1 MGKLLQ
7 LRQNANSLF
16 IKLLT
21 SFLAIILLLISF
33 NFLSY
38 TFFRNNVTNEIL
50 SYNKLNLDKT
60 ASDYEK
66 HLTLIRKMA
75 FSLYFSSEVELLKI
89 SSPRIH
95 YEVASQIRQNI
106 RSTLGNDNLYLNNLV
121 LYFRETG
128 FIIEKDGTSQAETM
142 FSKYYRSGEYSY
154 EFWKNE
160 FNQPYSYK
168 AYPAAAFTDMSW
180 ENPISKGN
188 LIPFVIKDNNNANL
202 IMIAM
207 LDADKMFGAFHQSI
221 NRNLLVLDS
230 EGRVVYSSVDPQ
242 IGTSLGELP
251 GREGHLKIGTDYYF
265 YSKSADSGFT
275 YVNIVP
281 NAGISAQIVK
291 LNVIL
296 VTMLVVAVV
305 ISIGTSVLF
314 SIRMNNP
321 LKKIVQSIQELNAG
335 PTSVSPGSPIK
346 EFAIIGD
353 RLSHLLQTN
362 RVIHED
368 LRKKNS
374 QLTYYA
380 YTNKLKM
387 IRSGGLDWKEPA
399 LLADKAFVLIVFD
412 ITFRRRYYESM
423 ETDSDFAAYFLKEY
437 ISAAL
442 SEKYRETTVFQMEKN
457 QILAVVFPNDEE
469 PAVDATLNAMKQIF
483 DRDQHYCFLTIA
495 ASPLFTD
502 SSRFTAAYEQALAM
516 LKRRGLGEETQ
527 IVTEAS
533 GLPSPFHAFTL
544 MEEQEFHANL
554 QAGNGP
560 AVVQQMMRMMAAM
573 YKKQAGAREFAD
585 FSRDVLSKVLRMLAA
600 LHLDGQLLK
609 EEIDPQE
616 LLADCHT
623 LEQYE
628 SFWTVF
634 LGKAAGWIKQKKE
647 ARDPITSFVFDYLE
661 HRYGEDISLE
671 LLADKLNITGA
682 YLSTYFKEKT
692 GMNFSDYLNGMRVN
706 IAKDM
711 LQNSSLKIQDVAVR
725 VGYHN
730 VNSFIRMFKRYAGL
744 PPGEFR
750 KTTQQ
755 EA

>member
-1 MGKLLQ
+1 MGKLEQ

-16 IKLLT
+16 FKLLT
-21 SFLAIILLLISF
+21 SFMAIIVLLISF

-50 SYNKLNLDKT
+50 RYNKLNLDKT
-60 ASDYEK
+60 VNDYEK
-66 HLTLIRKMA
+66 HMTLIRNVA

-95 YEVASQIRQNI
+95 YDVASQIRTNI
-106 RSTLGNDNLYLNNLV
+106 RNTIGNDNLYLNNLV

-128 FIIEKDGTSQAETM
+128 FIIERDGTSQAETM
-142 FSKYYRSGEYSY
+142 FSKYYKSDLYDY

-160 FNQPYSYK
+160 FNQSYTYK
-168 AYPAAAFTDMSW
+168 AYPSSAFVDMSW
-180 ENPISKGN
+180 ENAPASKGQM
-188 LIPFVIKDNNNANL
+188 IPFVIKDNSNSKLL
-202 IMIAM
+202 IIAM
-207 LDADKMFGAFHQSI
+207 LDAGKMFGAFHQSI
-221 NRNLLVLDS
+221 NRNFIVMN
-230 EGRVVYSSVDPQ
+230 EQGQTMFSSVDTEQ
-242 IGTSLGELP
+242 TITLEELP
-251 GREGHLKIGTDYYF
+251 GQEGHLKIGTDYYF
-265 YSKSADSGFT
+265 YSKNAGSGLT
-275 YVNIVP
+275 YINIVP
-281 NAGISAQIVK
+281 NAGISSQIVR

-296 VTMLVVAVV
+296 GSLLVVAVV

-335 PTSVSPGSPIK
+335 PSSSRRRSEIK

-353 RLSHLLQTN
+353 RLSDLLRTN

-368 LRKKNS
+368 LRQKNS
-374 QLTYYA
+374 QLKYYA

-387 IRSGGLDWKEPA
+387 IRTGGLDWKEP
-399 LLADKAFVLIVFD
+399 DVSNKPFVLTVFN
-412 ITFRRRYYESM
+412 ITFRRRYYENM

-437 ISAAL
+437 ISTAL
-442 SEKYRETTVFQMEKN
+442 ADKYAESTVFQIEKN
-457 QILAVVFPNDEE
+457 QILALVFPKEGE
-469 PAVDATLNAMKQIF
+469 PPVIETLDRMKEIF
-483 DRDQHYCFLTIA
+483 DRDKHYCFLTIA
-495 ASPLFTD
+495 TSPQYTD
-502 SSRFTAAYEQALAM
+502 SSQFTEAYERALAK
-516 LKRRGLGEETQ
+516 LKFRPLGEETQ
-527 IVTEAS
+527 IVAETGEPAAY
-533 GLPSPFHAFTL
+533 HALTL

-554 QAGNGP
+554 QAGNGQ
-560 AVVQQMMRMMAAM
+560 AVVHQVIRIMSAM
-573 YKKQAGAREFAD
+573 YKKQAAAGEFAD
-585 FSRDVLSKVLRMLAA
+585 FSRDLLSKVLRTLTA
-600 LHLDGQLLK
+600 LQLDGRMRK
-609 EEIDPQE
+609 DDDSPQE

-628 SFWTVF
+628 TFWSEF
-634 LGKAAGWIKQKKE
+634 LGEAAGWIKQKKE
-647 ARDPITSFVFDYLE
+647 ARDPITSFVFDYLD
-661 HRYGEDISLE
+661 HHYGEELSLE
-671 LLADKLNITGA
+671 MLADKLNITGA

-711 LQNSSLKIQDVAVR
+711 LQNSSMKIQDVAVR

-750 KTTQQ
+750 KTSQQ
-755 EA
+755 GG